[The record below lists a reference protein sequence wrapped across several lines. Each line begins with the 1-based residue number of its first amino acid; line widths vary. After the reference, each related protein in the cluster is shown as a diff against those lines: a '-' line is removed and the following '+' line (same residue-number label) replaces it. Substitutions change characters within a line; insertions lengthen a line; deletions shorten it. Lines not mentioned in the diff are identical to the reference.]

1 MKGTAVAHEIDPGG
15 SVVLTYMAAALTGL
29 VTVLGTFFGARV
41 HNKIGALEATDKAQ
55 EARIDTEGRARR
67 ESLSQ
72 LERDMVEAKARTE
85 AMLASD
91 KARTEAMLESERTA
105 RKELEARL
113 ERAMEASEHRV
124 LQAIT
129 GHAQRGDETA
139 RILFDKQE
147 KVIDALASMGREFSE
162 LKGRL
167 HPIEGSKDTRA

>member
-55 EARIDTEGRARR
+55 QARIETELRARR
-67 ESLSQ
+67 ESISQ
-72 LERDMVEAKARTE
+72 LERDMIEAKARMDTT
-85 AMLASD
+85 LASD

-113 ERAMEASEHRV
+113 ERAMEATEHRV
-124 LQAIT
+124 LAAIT
-129 GHAQRGDETA
+129 AQAQRGDETA
-139 RILFDKQE
+139 RVLFEKQE
-147 KVIDALASMGREFSE
+147 KVIDALSGMGREFSE
-162 LKGRL
+162 LRGRL
-167 HPIEGSKDTRA
+167 HPIEGSKDTRP